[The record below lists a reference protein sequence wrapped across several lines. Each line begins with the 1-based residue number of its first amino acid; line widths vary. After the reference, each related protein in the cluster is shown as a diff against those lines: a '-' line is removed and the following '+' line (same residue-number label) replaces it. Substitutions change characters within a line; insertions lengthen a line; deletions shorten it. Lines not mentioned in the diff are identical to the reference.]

1 VRLGRYQIASTDW
14 PERVALPSHFKA
26 HTLDMASDEPDP
38 RQLADEV
45 ATAHENLRAALDAEA
60 KSKGTRMSRAK
71 VQGIRD
77 QTDERSQEYLKVMC
91 KFVRAFQ
98 NVEETQ

>member
-1 VRLGRYQIASTDW
+1 
-14 PERVALPSHFKA
+14 
-26 HTLDMASDEPDP
+26 MASDAPDP

-60 KSKGTRMSRAK
+60 KSKGARMSRAK

-77 QTDERSQEYLKVMC
+77 QTEERSLEYLKAMIR
-91 KFVRAFQ
+91 FVQSFQ
-98 NVEETQ
+98 NVEDTQ